1 MADYKKMYLTAVDAM
16 EKAMTL
22 LEEAQRKWRTSTS
35 KRTRRRKNQLT
46 LRTAVYKKEPP
57 VGGSFLC
64 MGRDVGDAVPYEI
77 AKGGQGRPL
86 QRKNRPA
93 A

>member
-35 KRTRRRKNQLT
+35 KQTRRRKNQLT
-46 LRTAVYKKEPP
+46 LRTAV
-57 VGGSFLC
+57 
-64 MGRDVGDAVPYEI
+64 
-77 AKGGQGRPL
+77 
-86 QRKNRPA
+86 
-93 A
+93 